1 MSKMTNLKKGVVG
14 VCAATML
21 TGLCAVPAFA
31 AATADNT
38 PAVDG
43 SGSSQVTVKSNIQV
57 SATLPTTIPLALD
70 SSGFTAP
77 TFTFDNTTIG
87 YAIQL
92 KSVQITDAVSDNGMT
107 IKEDAT
113 DISAD
118 NQLRLKVADKTNA
131 GNTEAVIVKQT
142 ASSALNWDIAA
153 ATDASNPGNLLV
165 EMTVEK
171 GDLNGT
177 FLNKY
182 ATAPAKAFNV
192 TWTVGF

>member
-21 TGLCAVPAFA
+21 AGMCAVPAFA
-31 AATADNT
+31 AVTEGNTA
-38 PAVDG
+38 AKKG
-43 SGSSQVTVKSNIQV
+43 IGSSEVTVKSDIQV
-57 SATLPTTIPLALD
+57 SATLPTTIPLVLN

-87 YAIQL
+87 YGIQL
-92 KSVQITDAVSDNGMT
+92 KSVQITNVVADNGMT
-107 IKEDAT
+107 IKEDTT
-113 DISAD
+113 DISTD

-131 GNTEAVIVKQT
+131 GNTEAVIVKQ
-142 ASSALNWDIAA
+142 ADSSALNWDIAA
-153 ATDASNPGNLLV
+153 ATDASNPGNLSV

-182 ATAPAKAFNV
+182 ATSATKAFDV